1 MFIFIVYWENNVR
14 YVKSNYISIGK
25 TLILEASV
33 KTLSQK
39 ENTKVHFVNAL
50 GKTLSG
56 GLVISNVLFT
66 YFEQIIKLMADI
78 RRNQMIFWMSLAGLK
93 AFLISKMI
101 C

>member
-1 MFIFIVYWENNVR
+1 MNLRVF
-14 YVKSNYISIGK
+14 STTGK

-39 ENTKVHFVNAL
+39 ENTKVYLVNAL